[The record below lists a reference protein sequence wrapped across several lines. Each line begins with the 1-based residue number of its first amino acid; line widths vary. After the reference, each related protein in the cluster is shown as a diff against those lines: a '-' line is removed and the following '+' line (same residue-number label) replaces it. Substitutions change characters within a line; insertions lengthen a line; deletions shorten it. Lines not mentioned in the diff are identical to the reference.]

1 MYYYLK
7 IAENILQI
15 ETPVEFEIADN
26 IRHYFTELTDHNH
39 ILVSYK
45 VFIDKTIELIPE
57 KVTHHSPTRFV
68 FEKDSFE
75 YRIHFLPGTNIP
87 YAYSQETASGIIELH
102 LLEHA
107 FPKYFFT
114 LLFLELLSLE
124 KILLP
129 QDILVLHSSYII
141 YNNNAIV
148 FTAPSGTG
156 KSTQADLWKQYKGA
170 EVINGDR
177 SIMKLTD
184 DAVQSYSLP
193 FCGSSGINLNKT
205 APLAGII
212 LIEQAPENSVQKCPP
227 AQAIRKLYS
236 ECSINHWNPN
246 SIESSFQIIEKI
258 VERVPVYILKCTISE
273 EAVNLVHNALFK

>member
-7 IAENILQI
+7 IAENTLQI

-26 IRHYFTELTDHNH
+26 IRHYFTELADNDH
-39 ILVSYK
+39 ILIRYK
-45 VFIDKTIELIPE
+45 VFIDKTMELIPE
-57 KVTHHSPTRFV
+57 KITHRSQSRFI
-68 FEKDSFE
+68 FENNSFE
-75 YRIHFLPGTNIP
+75 YRIHFLPGTDIP
-87 YAYSQETASGIIELH
+87 YAYCNETASGIIEIH
-102 LLEHA
+102 LLEYA
-107 FPKYFFT
+107 FPKYIFT
-114 LLFLELLSLE
+114 LLFLELLALE

-177 SIMKLTD
+177 SIMKLSDT
-184 DAVQSYSLP
+184 AVQSYSLP
-193 FCGSSGINLNKT
+193 FCGSSGINLDKT

-212 LIEQAPENSVQKCPP
+212 LIEQAPENSIQKCPP

-246 SIESSFQIIEKI
+246 AIESSFQIIEKI
-258 VERVPVYILKCTISE
+258 VERIPIYILKCTISE
-273 EAVNLVHNALFK
+273 EAVNLVYNELFK